1 MKIQG
6 LAVSPG
12 LAVGRVFWY
21 RKKDFPPVE
30 DRKEKTVEIEIELA
44 RFQNALEKSR
54 QDLLA
59 LQEKVRRENGEKE
72 AEIFGAHLL
81 MLDDPALAGSVKE
94 KIMEEK
100 LTAERAIMVVADS
113 LKATFDAIEDE
124 YLRQRAQDIVDL
136 EQRLLHSF
144 SPAPSQP
151 EEVPPESIVLA
162 FDLTPSETVNLPKDR
177 VLGLAMVAGGKTSHA
192 AILARSL
199 GIPAVV
205 ALGDDLLQ
213 AQSGE
218 MVILDG
224 NSGTLWV
231 NPDASTLTWAKAEQ
245 VHLLRKR
252 QELDQIRLLPATT
265 RDGWTVKLMANI
277 GHPQEAELAV
287 KAGAQGI
294 GLFRTEFLFLER
306 HNPPTEEEQ
315 LQAYR
320 QVVEKMAPHPVI
332 IRTLD
337 IGGDKTIPYLELPP
351 EANPFLGL
359 RGLRLTLARFDLLKV
374 QFRALLQAAR
384 FGDLRI
390 MLPMVT
396 DPREVREA
404 RALLQEAK
412 AELRR
417 EGRAF
422 NEHVPVGIM
431 VETPAAA
438 LIADLL
444 AQEVEFFSLGT
455 NDLIQYTLAVD
466 RTNPKVRNLYNA
478 YHPAVIRLIAHVIE
492 VGETRGVEV
501 GMCGEMAGDPEAT
514 ELLLGL
520 GLKEFSM
527 APSSIPHI
535 KQLIG
540 QASREEAREKVLRG
554 WDKSLRPV
562 LPLPENLF

>member
-1 MKIQG
+1 M
-6 LAVSPG
+6 
-12 LAVGRVFWY
+12 GRVFWY

-81 MLDDPALAGSVKE
+81 MLDDPALAGSIKE

-136 EQRLLHSF
+136 EQRLLHSL

-224 NSGTLWV
+224 NSGTLLV

-337 IGGDKTIPYLELPP
+337 IGGDKTVPYLELPP